1 MESYKQLALK
11 EDIEMKKKAF
21 PKRTKKIQQKATVPV
36 LYQNIGGEVYA
47 FAEVGQEVYFAKVP
61 VNARSPKAVK
71 EAALGETFE
80 KDAA

>member
-1 MESYKQLALK
+1 LHPQLLV
-11 EDIEMKKKAF
+11 E
-21 PKRTKKIQQKATVPV
+21 
-36 LYQNIGGEVYA
+36 Y
-47 FAEVGQEVYFAKVP
+47 AEVGQEVYFAKVP

>member
-1 MESYKQLALK
+1 
-11 EDIEMKKKAF
+11 MKKKAF
-21 PKRTKKIQQKATVPV
+21 TKKMKKQTIQQKATVPV

-61 VNARSPKAVK
+61 LSARSPQAVK
-71 EAALGETFE
+71 EALFGENFE